1 MKLSSK
7 IVLIIIAVAIVI
19 FLSGSLVFY
28 MFFVNYL
35 EEQEK
40 DNINAVGNSV
50 ISYLDEKK
58 SKYLGSVN
66 DWGHWDD
73 TYYFMDNNNEEY
85 LNSNLNSDTFVNL
98 DVNFIIF
105 LNQDNTI
112 LSKTYYDL
120 EDEEFNEFPTS
131 LATELEEYVRAL
143 SDKEELSE
151 IVEFDGQFYFI
162 SATKITDSLM
172 HQQENG
178 TIVMGRIID
187 DSIITSLEE
196 ISKSKI
202 IFSTK
207 NNLNRVSAE
216 EFDIYTTVGVPEK
229 LIKVNKNEDTVQLKL
244 TYPDNVF
251 LDSNVVVTITKDR
264 DIFEE
269 GMKQLRILLMVYLI
283 FIIFI
288 AVIIY
293 NIIDEYVSKPILNLI
308 NKITSFDLSKDRYEK
323 IQVKGK
329 DEFALLGNTVN
340 DILDKIEIERKNF
353 KDSERK
359 YRTLISNLQGMVYR
373 CKNDRNWT
381 MEYVSPGCY
390 QLTGYLPEDLLASKK
405 IDFNSLIKKEYQE
418 ILWTKWQEAI
428 NEKKIFRQEYII
440 ITQDGRE
447 KWVWEEGQ
455 AVFSEDGGVIA
466 LEGIIT
472 DITEIKLAEYKALEN
487 EEKLRAT
494 LLSVG
499 DGVITTDQMGKIQ
512 FLNPIAQQLTGW
524 NQQDAFGKQ
533 FEDVFNII
541 NEYTREKSES
551 PIKRVFEK
559 EETIELANNTLLI
572 SKNGKEIPIE
582 DTASPIRDKNG
593 NIIGVVLV
601 FRDFSEKKERQQQI
615 EFLSYHDQ
623 LTGLYN
629 RRFYEEE
636 LRRLDT
642 ARNYPF
648 SIISADVNGLKT
660 INDAFGHET
669 GDQLVQKVAEIIK
682 KECRADD
689 IIARTGGDEFIILLP
704 KTDSQSAK
712 VLVNRIKSRIEQEK
726 IMNIN
731 ISISFGWETKNEED
745 QDILGVIKSAE
756 DFMYKKKILENS
768 SKRSAVIKTII
779 NTLHLKNSREQAHSN
794 RVGLICEAIGKA
806 YNLSDDEIKEIKVAG
821 ELHDIGKIAVDDV
834 ILNKPGKLL
843 DTEWEELKKH
853 PEIGYRLLGTSGE
866 FYSIAEFVFAHHEKW
881 DGTGYPRGLKGKE
894 INWKARIIGIADA
907 YDAMTSERS
916 YRKALSVEEAILEIK
931 ENSGTQ
937 FDPDISKVFVEKV
950 LGRKW

>member
-1 MKLSSK
+1 MKLSNK
-7 IVLIIIAVAIVI
+7 IVLTIIAVAIVI
-19 FLSGSLVFY
+19 FITGSLVFF
-28 MFFVNYL
+28 MFFDNYL

-40 DNINAVGNSV
+40 DNINSVGNSV
-50 ISYLDEKK
+50 ISYIDEKEN
-58 SKYLGSVN
+58 KYLGNVN

-73 TYYFMDNNNEEY
+73 TYNYMDTKSEEY
-85 LNSNLNSDTFVNL
+85 IDSNLNSDTFVNL
-98 DVNFIIF
+98 DVNFIVY
-105 LNQDNTI
+105 LNKNNTI
-112 LSKTYYDL
+112 ISKTYYDH
-120 EDEEFNEFPTS
+120 ENEEFVQFPS
-131 LATELEEYVRAL
+131 ELIEDVEEYIRVS
-143 SDKEELSE
+143 SDKEDLSE
-151 IVEFDGQFYFI
+151 IVELDGQFYFI
-162 SATKITDSLM
+162 AGTKITDSLM
-172 HQQENG
+172 QEQENG
-178 TIVMGRIID
+178 TMVIGRLID
-187 DSIITSLEE
+187 YSIITGLEE
-196 ISKSKI
+196 MSDSTIV
-202 IFSTK
+202 FSTK
-207 NNLNRVSAE
+207 EIANVVSP
-216 EFDIYTTVGVPEK
+216 TK
-229 LIKVNKNEDTVQLKL
+229 LTKVDEDEGTVQLEL
-244 TYPDNVF
+244 AYPRYDY
-251 LDSNVVVTITKDR
+251 LSSNVVVTISKAR
-264 DIFEE
+264 DIFNE

-288 AVIIY
+288 AVVVYKLVDKYI
-293 NIIDEYVSKPILNLI
+293 SKPVLDLI
-308 NKITSFDLSKDRYEK
+308 NRITSLDLTKENYEK
-323 IQVKGK
+323 LQVKGK

-340 DILDKIEIERKNF
+340 DMLDKIELEQKNSR
-353 KDSERK
+353 DSERK

-373 CKNDRNWT
+373 CKNDRDWT

-390 QLTGYLPEDLLASKK
+390 QLTGYLPEDLLLSN
-405 IDFNSLIKKEYQE
+405 IGFNSLIKKEYQE
-418 ILWTKWQEAI
+418 ILWSKWQEAI
-428 NEKKIFRQEYII
+428 NENKIFRQEYII
-440 ITQDGRE
+440 ITPDGKE

-455 AVFSEDGGVIA
+455 AVYSKDGEVIA

-472 DITEIKLAEYKALEN
+472 DITELKLAEYKVLEN

-499 DGVITTDQMGKIQ
+499 DGVITTDQMGRIQ

-551 PIKRVFEK
+551 PIKNVFEK

-601 FRDFSEKKERQQQI
+601 FRDFSERKERQKQI

-636 LRRLDT
+636 LKRLDT

-660 INDAFGHET
+660 INDAFGHEF
-669 GDQLVQKVAEIIK
+669 GDQLVQTVAEIFK
-682 KECRADD
+682 NECRADD

-704 KTDSQSAK
+704 KTDSQSTK
-712 VLVNRIKSRIEQEK
+712 GLVNRIKSRIEREK

-731 ISISFGWETKNEED
+731 ISISFGWETKSEEA

-779 NTLHLKNSREQAHSN
+779 NTLYLKNPREQAHSI
-794 RVGLICEAIGKA
+794 RVGLICESIGKA
-806 YNLSDDEIKEIKVAG
+806 FDLNDDEVKELKVAG
-821 ELHDIGKIAVDDV
+821 ELHDIGKIAVADV

-843 DTEWEELKKH
+843 VSEWEELKKH
-853 PEIGYRLLGTSGE
+853 TETGYRLLGTSGE
-866 FYSIAEFVFAHHEKW
+866 FYSIAEYVFAHHEKW

-907 YDAMTSERS
+907 YDAMTSDRS
-916 YRKALSVEEAILEIK
+916 YRMALSKEEAVTEIK
-931 ENSGTQ
+931 KNSGIQ
-937 FDPDISKVFVEKV
+937 FDPEIAKVFVEKV
-950 LGRKW
+950 LGAKW